1 MFDNNPKDVLLPNY
15 EQTIKRDF
23 SASRR
28 HLTSTY
34 VPSYVSI
41 KSTLPAQ
48 EYKECARYMD
58 FMPILGGRINR
69 PSCKIDLRERTEG
82 IQTDVAKK
90 QQKSLKESRT
100 SALCLI
106 VKSLT

>member
-58 FMPILGGRINR
+58 AKPRLDERNIR
-69 PSCKIDLRERTEG
+69 PRL
-82 IQTDVAKK
+82 
-90 QQKSLKESRT
+90 
-100 SALCLI
+100 
-106 VKSLT
+106 